1 MELQNFEKKDF
12 RITEEFKKF
21 IKDKHVTNKLKFSWS
36 NWGFGLEPIEKSLER
51 LNKYNIEFIE
61 LHGNIYGE
69 DMGYKIKELK
79 KKLIDH
85 GIKVSGVCG
94 MVMKE
99 SEISSISPYVRQR
112 CIDYFKRNL
121 ELCKEVNGEY
131 MLFSAG
137 AVGRPQK
144 YDDFEFERAVETLSI
159 LGNIFLDAG
168 IKGAIEPVRADEVSI
183 CHTFSD
189 ALKLIKAVENKG
201 VYYIAGDVYHM
212 LHGESHIGE
221 TIIEYGDYLIN
232 LHVADTNRMA
242 LGKGMLNL
250 DLIIMALYLINYN
263 NKNTFI
269 SAEPLG
275 PAADPYPQMNGIID
289 PKILDKL
296 VEDTASYF
304 FRRENLLL
312 ENRAPRA
319 QERQGNY

>member
-1 MELQNFEKKDF
+1 MELQNFEKKDLK
-12 RITEEFKKF
+12 ITEEFKEF
-21 IKDKHVTNKLKFSWS
+21 IKDKNITNKLKFSWS

-51 LNKYNIEFIE
+51 LSKYNIEFIE
-61 LHGNIYGE
+61 LHGNLYGE
-69 DMGYKIKELK
+69 DLGYNVKELK
-79 KKLIDH
+79 KKLIDY
-85 GIKVSGVCG
+85 GIKASGVCG

-99 SEISSISPYVRQR
+99 SEISSASPFVRQR

-121 ELCKEVNGEY
+121 EMCKEVNGEY
-131 MLFSAG
+131 LLFSPG

-159 LGNIFLDAG
+159 LANIFLDAG
-168 IKGAIEPVRADEVSI
+168 VKGAIEPVRADEVSI

-201 VYYIAGDVYHM
+201 VYYIGGDVYHM

-232 LHVADTNRMA
+232 LHMADTNRMA
-242 LGKGMLNL
+242 LGTGMLNL
-250 DLIIMALYLINYN
+250 DIIVMALYMINYN
-263 NKNTFI
+263 NKNVFL

-275 PAADPYPQMNGIID
+275 PGADPFPQMNGVTD

-296 VEDTASYF
+296 VGDTASYF
-304 FRRENLLL
+304 FKRENLLI
-312 ENRAPRA
+312 
-319 QERQGNY
+319 GKK